1 MHLLPKAKK
10 AKAKIN
16 KQDLIKLKN
25 FCTAKETT
33 HETKIQSTDKALISI
48 IYKQLIELN
57 IRKTN
62 NPQKKWTEELNRNF
76 SKEDIQM
83 ANRYMERCST
93 SLIIREMQI
102 KITVRCHATST
113 KIAIIKKTRSS
124 ICW

>member
-62 NPQKKWTEELNRNF
+62 NPQKKMDRRTEQKFFQRRHT
-76 SKEDIQM
+76 DG
-83 ANRYMERCST
+83 
-93 SLIIREMQI
+93 
-102 KITVRCHATST
+102 
-113 KIAIIKKTRSS
+113 
-124 ICW
+124 

>member
-1 MHLLPKAKK
+1 M
-10 AKAKIN
+10 
-16 KQDLIKLKN
+16 KQ
-25 FCTAKETT
+25 
-33 HETKIQSTDKALISI
+33 KIQSTEWEKIFSNDVTDKALISI

-62 NPQKKWTEELNRNF
+62 NPLKKWTEEMNRNF

-93 SLIIREMQI
+93 SLVIREMQI
-102 KITVRCHATST
+102 KITVRCHIMPI

-124 ICW
+124 TCW